1 MGNLML
7 YVVAV
12 LAWGSTW
19 LAISFQLG
27 SVAPEV
33 SLVYRYALA
42 SGVLFAW
49 CLWRGLPLSF
59 DRRAHGRFALLGVF
73 LFSLNYIG
81 TYSAQQYITSALNAV
96 TFSTMMWMN
105 VLNSRWFFGTRIEPR
120 VYVGAGLGM
129 LGIITLFW
137 PQIRVISWSDQTIV
151 GMSLCL
157 GGALLASFGNMVSQ
171 RAQREQLPVVQANA
185 WGMFYGTVVL
195 LAAALVQGKAFI
207 FDSSLAY
214 VGSLVYLSLV
224 GSILA
229 FGVYLKLLGRIGA
242 HRAGYAVVMFP
253 VVAFALSYWFEDL
266 QINTTLIVGVALI
279 LLGNVV
285 VLGGLQALR
294 RWLRPAP
301 AVVLA
306 STASAASE

>member
-27 SVAPEV
+27 TVAPEV

-42 SGVLFAW
+42 SAVLFAW
-49 CLWRGLPLSF
+49 CLLRGLPLAF

-157 GGALLASFGNMVSQ
+157 GGALLASLGNMVSQ

-185 WGMFYGTVVL
+185 WGMFYGTLVL
-195 LAAALVQGKAFI
+195 LVAALVQGKAFI
-207 FDSSLAY
+207 FDTSAAY
-214 VGSLVYLSLV
+214 VGSLVYLALV

-266 QINTTLIVGVALI
+266 QITSSLMLGVALI

-285 VLGGLQALR
+285 VLGGFQALR

-306 STASAASE
+306 TATPAASE